1 MPRTIRLSILSLA
14 LTALLAGC
22 ASPPQSL
29 SELPRTPQASA
40 EKILADADKYS
51 GAEANLM
58 RLYAAQAASDA
69 DQPQQVLSI
78 LERIPQSE
86 LPLDQQVRFSTLQ
99 ARSAL
104 ALDRPAMALRALRH
118 PSMSQLDSVPLTDQV
133 AIQRL
138 RALALGAT
146 GEPLK
151 AARERVFLHGVLSGP
166 ERNANRLAIW
176 ENLQQVPVDELS
188 QAAQNADSEL
198 QGWIEL
204 ALIEREL
211 RNLDLQ
217 VQAVKAWQEQ
227 NSSHPAADPL
237 PDSIRQLLELYASRP
252 QHIALLLPFEGPLAT
267 AAEALRDGFLA
278 AQYQAQS
285 RGMEQPRVSLY
296 DSTAYADLDQFYAQA
311 NVDGV
316 QWVIGPLDRDR
327 VGRLASKASLPIP
340 TLALNYSEAEGPYPE
355 GLYQFGLAPEDEARS
370 AAMQAWQQG
379 HRQMAALHT
388 STDWGQRA
396 YQSFR
401 RTWEEMG
408 GVLIGRVVIDQP
420 AEISSQI
427 ADLLQIRQSEQRN
440 QRVARALDGNVAVQP
455 TPRQDLDALFIAVNP
470 QQARQIKPT
479 LAFQYAA
486 DLPVYATSHVYQ
498 VGPDGQQNADMDGI
512 MVAEIPWLLT
522 RDDKLYGEVI
532 SNWPQAQGP
541 LGRLYAMGI
550 DAQRVFSRLPQMQ
563 QRASTRVSGATGG
576 LSLSPDGRIR
586 RDLSWGV
593 MERGQLSPLPNSRL
607 Q

>member
-40 EKILADADKYS
+40 EKILEDADKYS

-69 DQPQQVLSI
+69 DNPQQVLSI

-104 ALDRPAMALRALRH
+104 ALERPDMALRALRH
-118 PSMSQLDSVPLTDQV
+118 PSMGQLNDLPLTDQV

-146 GEPLK
+146 GEPLQ
-151 AARERVFLHGVLSGP
+151 AARERVFLNGILSAP
-166 ERNANRLAIW
+166 ERNANREAIW
-176 ENLQQVPVDELS
+176 KSLQEVPVDELA
-188 QAAQNADSEL
+188 QAVQEAESEL

-227 NSSHPAADPL
+227 NGDHPAASPL
-237 PDSIRQLLELYASRP
+237 PESIRQLLELYASRP
-252 QHIALLLPFEGPLAT
+252 QHIALLLPFEGPLAS
-267 AAEALRDGFLA
+267 AAAALRDGFLA

-285 RGMEQPRVSLY
+285 RGMDQPRVSLY
-296 DSTAYADLDQFYAQA
+296 DSTAYANLDQFYAQA
-311 NVDGV
+311 VADGV
-316 QWVIGPLDRDR
+316 QWVIGPLDRER
-327 VGRLASKASLPIP
+327 VGRLAAKPSLPIP
-340 TLALNYSEAEGPYPE
+340 TLALNYSEVGGPYPDT
-355 GLYQFGLAPEDEARS
+355 LFQFGLAPEDEARS

-388 STDWGQRA
+388 ATDWGERA

-401 RTWEEMG
+401 HSWEEMG

-420 AEISSQI
+420 AEISGQI
-427 ADLLQIRQSEQRN
+427 ADLLQIRQSEQRG
-440 QRVARALDGNVAVQP
+440 QRVARTLDGNVVVQP

-498 VGPDGQQNADMDGI
+498 VGGDGQQNADMDGI
-512 MVAEIPWLLT
+512 QVAEIPWLLT
-522 RDDKLYGEVI
+522 RDDKLFDQVT

-563 QRASTRVSGATGG
+563 KQASTHVRGATGR
-576 LSLSPDGRIR
+576 LSLAPDGRIR
-586 RDLSWGV
+586 RELSWGV
-593 MERGQLSPLPNSRL
+593 MERGQLSPVSNRQL